1 MATFFYFTAI
11 ILFLL
16 LCVILCSVILVQ
28 ESKSSGLG
36 SSFGGENSDSL
47 FGTSTADVL
56 KKFTAYLAVAFMVAC
71 IVLNYWTEGLERSK
85 TSGAT
90 PTVIEDVDFGAQ

>member
-1 MATFFYFTAI
+1 MTFLYFLTI

-16 LCVILCSVILVQ
+16 LCVLLCGVILVQ

-36 SSFGGENSDSL
+36 ASFGGETQQSL

-56 KKFTAYLAVAFMVAC
+56 KKFTAWLAFIFLFSC
-71 IVLNYWTEGLERSK
+71 ILLSLWTTAMGRAS
-85 TSGAT
+85 SNT
-90 PTVIEDVDFGAQ
+90 PNFNVEQIEK